1 MPDANRCDFCNELN
15 PTWSYPAHDILMVPV
30 DEDERIHQSVGGWAA
45 CDACAALI
53 EAGDQ
58 EGLLVRCY
66 APLAEAG
73 MSGGAA
79 LDALRELFLAFF
91 AARTGARSAL

>member
-1 MPDANRCDFCNELN
+1 MPAPNRCDFCNALD

-45 CDACAALI
+45 CDACALLI
-53 EAGDQ
+53 EAGDT

-66 APLAEAG
+66 ASLEAAG
-73 MSGGAA
+73 MTGAAA

-91 AARTGARSAL
+91 AARTGVRSAL